1 MPTLTLT
8 NLTSSRLPIGQSIG
22 VLEPNETRQ
31 LVLTANELELSSA
44 SLVRLDEA
52 GVIVWTSAPT
62 SQDSDNEAEVVMGG
76 ARVLAG
82 TGTPVSIV
90 VGDIG
95 DLYCRKD
102 GGANTTLYV
111 KESGSGT
118 STGWVAK

>member
-82 TGTPVSIV
+82 TGTPVSI
-90 VGDIG
+90 
-95 DLYCRKD
+95 
-102 GGANTTLYV
+102 
-111 KESGSGT
+111 
-118 STGWVAK
+118 